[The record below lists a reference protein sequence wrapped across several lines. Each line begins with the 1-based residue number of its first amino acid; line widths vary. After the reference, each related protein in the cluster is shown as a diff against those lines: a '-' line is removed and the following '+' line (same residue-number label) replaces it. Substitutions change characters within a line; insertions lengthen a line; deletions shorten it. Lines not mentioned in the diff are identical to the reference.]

1 MIGVTEHIIYEELL
15 WPRTT
20 DHGAFASYR
29 SERWAQLIR
38 VERCGL
44 VMLFKLRILS
54 YITEQIY
61 VEVPY
66 LSEEYLPGAW
76 KAHTGLRL
84 PEHVFKEA

>member
-1 MIGVTEHIIYEELL
+1 MMEVTERILYEELL

-20 DHGAFASYR
+20 DHGAFVSHR

-44 VMLFKLRILS
+44 VVLFKLRLLS
-54 YITEQIY
+54 YITEKIY
-61 VEVPY
+61 VDVPY

-76 KAHTGLRL
+76 FAHTGLKL
-84 PEHVFKEA
+84 PEGVVS